1 MPERLAQVLKLE
13 VPVAVRLGERIMT
26 LAEVLAWGPGSL
38 IELPRRA
45 DSELELVVNNRHVG
59 YGTAVKVGE
68 NFGIRLTFLGD
79 VRGRLPEVIGGHDGG
94 ADGPTDDPL
103 AAALSGSL

>member
-13 VPVAVRLGERIMT
+13 VPVAVRLGERVMS
-26 LAEVLAWGPGSL
+26 LAEVRSWVPGSL
-38 IELPRRA
+38 IELPKRA

-79 VRGRLPEVIGGHDGG
+79 VRGREPAIVGSGPSGD
-94 ADGPTDDPL
+94 DGPTDDPL
-103 AAALSGSL
+103 AAALSGTI